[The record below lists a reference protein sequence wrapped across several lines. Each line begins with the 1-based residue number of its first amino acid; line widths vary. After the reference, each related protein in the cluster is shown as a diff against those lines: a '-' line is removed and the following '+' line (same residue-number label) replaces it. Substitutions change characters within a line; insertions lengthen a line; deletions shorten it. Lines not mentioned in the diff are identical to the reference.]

1 MTGHPYPPLFRNLHF
16 ENIRCRKARKC
27 AFYSVGIA
35 SRPIRGV
42 YLDSVTVVSAAAA
55 AEIANTRDLRMRN
68 VRVNGRD
75 LAHR

>member
-1 MTGHPYPPLFRNLHF
+1 LPG
-16 ENIRCRKARKC
+16 AR
-27 AFYSVGIA
+27 
-35 SRPIRGV
+35 RPIRGV
-42 YLDSVTVVSAAAA
+42 YLDSVTVDSAAAA